1 MQHYNYVNI
10 CEFFTSTCN
19 IVVLTCN
26 TTMST
31 YKVIMLH
38 VAFDINKSHNNINI
52 FHVDRYHAYS
62 GQNYVTINFI
72 FALTDFTS
80 SVDYLPSLVKHG
92 LCLGQ
97 LHRFGCIEKHQN
109 PGCLWRLRRPING
122 SEAPEWLNIRMN
134 KWQII
139 EKNIFGK
146 RWWNEVILAEDD
158 RKDWRGGVFLTKKS
172 II

>member
-1 MQHYNYVNI
+1 MYYI
-10 CEFFTSTCN
+10 YS
-19 IVVLTCN
+19 ILACN

-109 PGCLWRLRRPING
+109 PGCLYIHKKNEDWDAQWMGQRRLNGWISEWINDR
-122 SEAPEWLNIRMN
+122 LL
-134 KWQII
+134 K
-139 EKNIFGK
+139 KIFLGK
-146 RWWNEVILAEDD
+146 DD
-158 RKDWRGGVFLTKKS
+158 GMR
-172 II
+172 